1 MVMTQDEMIDVLKT
15 AMQFASA
22 LGKHEGNIKF
32 ILENQ
37 DTLTK
42 ETIIQYLQDTYNEV
56 NNTIP
61 VTQ

>member
-1 MVMTQDEMIDVLKT
+1 MENNEMVDILKT

-32 ILENQ
+32 ILEQQ
-37 DTLTK
+37 DRLTK
-42 ETIIQYLQDTYNEV
+42 EDIIQYLQSTYDEV
-56 NNTIP
+56 NNTTT

>member
-1 MVMTQDEMIDVLKT
+1 MIDVLKT

>member
-1 MVMTQDEMIDVLKT
+1 MKQEMVDIMWT
-15 AMQFASA
+15 AAKFASA

-56 NNTIP
+56 NNIIP
-61 VTQ
+61 VQP

>member
-1 MVMTQDEMIDVLKT
+1 MSNEMVDVLKT

-37 DTLTK
+37 DVLTK
-42 ETIIQYLQDTYNEV
+42 EDIIKYLQDTYDEV
-56 NNTIP
+56 NAY
-61 VTQ
+61 VERK